1 MKKRGIMMMVLLVA
15 TLSMAAQEEEVEMRG
30 RIENVTDYSVQ
41 SSEKGLRKVGST
53 ASAPLHCI
61 GSPKVPVIL
70 VQFPDLPF
78 TIGETDEI
86 INGLFNAHFN
96 AGEGVKPGTSHFSV
110 REYFRQ
116 QSDNQFTPSFDVIG
130 PVTISKSY
138 TYYGK
143 DRGSSKDVNINE
155 FYREACQQ
163 ALLHDVDWS
172 LYDNDGNGIVDFV
185 YFIYAG
191 PGQNQVG
198 TEKEFIWP
206 KEDTSRFTVAGDD
219 FSVTFGSYGCSCELF
234 KGSMDGVGLCI
245 HELCHGLGLPDLYDY
260 NNKVY
265 GMDYW
270 DLMDSGSY
278 KLNGRMPVG
287 LSAYE
292 LDFLGWR
299 SLVELTPDS
308 AYSLKLDPLETGGV
322 AYKVVNKANPN
333 EYFILE
339 NRQNI
344 GIDQYIGYAVSSQ
357 ELTFGANHGLLITH
371 VNYSQSAWS
380 SNRLNTTDASR
391 QRFTI
396 VPADGHTISD
406 NYGIND
412 EWAISQHGDLYPG
425 DNNVT
430 EISSYAVFTGGTLGQ
445 TIDNIVEHE
454 DGTITLDINGG
465 KPVEE
470 PEDPLVEPDIPEIA

>member
-1 MKKRGIMMMVLLVA
+1 MYKKWIVMMVLLVA
-15 TLSMAAQEEEVEMRG
+15 TLNIAAQKDEIKLRG
-30 RIENVTDYSVQ
+30 RIENVTEYSVP
-41 SSEKGLRKVGST
+41 SSEKGLRRVGST
-53 ASAPLHCI
+53 TSAPLVCY

-86 INGLFNAHFN
+86 VKGLFNAHFN
-96 AGEGVKPGTSHFSV
+96 SGEGVKPGTSDFSV

-116 QSDNQFTPSFDVIG
+116 QSGNLFIPDFDVIG
-130 PVTISKSY
+130 PVTLSKSY
-138 TYYGK
+138 AHYGK
-143 DRGSSKDVNINE
+143 DSGSSRDVNIND

-163 ALLHDVDWS
+163 ALLHDVDWN
-172 LYDNDGNGIVDFV
+172 LYDNDGNGVVDFV

-191 PGQNQVG
+191 PGQNMEG
-198 TEKEFIWP
+198 TEKEAIWP
-206 KEDTSRFTVAGDD
+206 KEGVSRFTVKGDD
-219 FSVTFGSYGCSCELF
+219 FTVTFGSYGCSCELYN
-234 KGSMDGVGLCI
+234 GSMDGVGLSI
-245 HELCHGLGLPDLYDY
+245 HELCHGMGLPDLYDY

-270 DLMDSGSY
+270 DLMDSGCY
-278 KLNGRMPVG
+278 KKNGRMPVG

-292 LDFLGWR
+292 LDFFGWR
-299 SLVELTPDS
+299 ELVELTPDS

-344 GIDQYIGYAVSSQ
+344 GVDQYFGYILSTQ
-357 ELTFGANHGLLITH
+357 EDTFGANHGLMITH
-371 VNYSQSAWS
+371 VNYSQSSWS
-380 SNRLNTTDASR
+380 SNRINTTDASR

-396 VPADGHTISD
+396 VPADGQTISV
-406 NYGIND
+406 NYGAD
-412 EWAISQHGDLYPG
+412 DAWAISQHGDLYPG
-425 DNNVT
+425 ENNVT

-465 KPVEE
+465 KEEPE

>member
-1 MKKRGIMMMVLLVA
+1 MKKKGIMMMVLLMA
-15 TLSMAAQEEEVEMRG
+15 TLNMAAQDEEVMVRG
-30 RIENVTDYSVQ
+30 RIENVTEYSIP

-53 ASAPLHCI
+53 ASAPLVCQ

-86 INGLFNAHFN
+86 VKGLFNAHFN
-96 AGEGVKPGTSHFSV
+96 AGEGVKPGTSDFSV

-116 QSDNQFTPSFDVIG
+116 QSDNQFTPDFDVIG
-130 PVTISKSY
+130 PVTVSQSY

-143 DRGSSKDVNINE
+143 DRGNSRDININE
-155 FYREACQQ
+155 FYREACRQ
-163 ALLHDVDWS
+163 AVLHDVDWN
-172 LYDNDGNGIVDFV
+172 LYDNDGNGVVDFV

-191 PGQNQVG
+191 IGQNQNAAENNV
-198 TEKEFIWP
+198 IWP
-206 KEDTSRFTVAGDD
+206 KECTTRFAVSGDD
-219 FSVTFGSYGCSCELF
+219 FTVIFGSFGCSCELF
-234 KGSMDGVGLCI
+234 QKHMDGVGLSI

-260 NNKVY
+260 NQKVY

-270 DLMDSGSY
+270 DLMDSGCY
-278 KLNGRMPVG
+278 KQNGHMPVG

-299 SLVELTPDS
+299 KLVELTPDS
-308 AYSLKLDPLETGGV
+308 AYSLKLDPLETGGIG
-322 AYKVVNKANPN
+322 YKVVNKANPN

-344 GIDQYIGYAVSSQ
+344 GVDQYIGYLVSSH
-357 ELTFGANHGLLITH
+357 EETFGENHGLLITH
-371 VNYSQSAWS
+371 VNYSQSSWS
-380 SNRLNTTDASR
+380 SNSINTTDASR

-396 VPADGHTISD
+396 VPADGQTVSA
-406 NYGIND
+406 NYGAND
-412 EWAISQHGDLYPG
+412 EWASSQHGDLYPG
-425 DNNVT
+425 DKNVT

-445 TIDNIVEHE
+445 TINNIVEHE

>member
-1 MKKRGIMMMVLLVA
+1 
-15 TLSMAAQEEEVEMRG
+15 
-30 RIENVTDYSVQ
+30 
-41 SSEKGLRKVGST
+41 
-53 ASAPLHCI
+53 
-61 GSPKVPVIL
+61 
-70 VQFPDLPF
+70 
-78 TIGETDEI
+78 
-86 INGLFNAHFN
+86 
-96 AGEGVKPGTSHFSV
+96 
-110 REYFRQ
+110 
-116 QSDNQFTPSFDVIG
+116 
-130 PVTISKSY
+130 
-138 TYYGK
+138 
-143 DRGSSKDVNINE
+143 
-155 FYREACQQ
+155 
-163 ALLHDVDWS
+163 
-172 LYDNDGNGIVDFV
+172 
-185 YFIYAG
+185 
-191 PGQNQVG
+191 
-198 TEKEFIWP
+198 
-206 KEDTSRFTVAGDD
+206 
-219 FSVTFGSYGCSCELF
+219 
-234 KGSMDGVGLCI
+234 
-245 HELCHGLGLPDLYDY
+245 
-260 NNKVY
+260 
-265 GMDYW
+265 MDYW
-270 DLMDSGSY
+270 DLMDSGNY

-396 VPADGHTISD
+396 VPADGQTISD